1 MVNQM
6 RNQQR
11 NRTIKK
17 NLINAVRLRSTTK
30 IKILLHEIDKTKQ
43 EAAKENG
50 ELEDRSVESI

>member
-17 NLINAVRLRSTTK
+17 NIINAVRLRSTTK
-30 IKILLHEIDKTKQ
+30 IKILLHEIDKTK
-43 EAAKENG
+43 
-50 ELEDRSVESI
+50 